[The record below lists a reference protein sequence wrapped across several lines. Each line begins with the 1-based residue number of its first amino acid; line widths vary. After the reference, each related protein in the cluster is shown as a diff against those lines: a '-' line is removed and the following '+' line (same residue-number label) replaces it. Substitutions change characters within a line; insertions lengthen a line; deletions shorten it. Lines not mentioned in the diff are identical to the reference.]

1 MTARKANTTPRG
13 AKSGKSKDSSDD
25 KNGAK
30 AGSGAAAAADAGATG
45 TSGQKRSARYR
56 RLPTGAHGL
65 TREEVER
72 DQRERLRSAMIELI
86 AQRGYPAVR
95 ILDLT
100 QLAHVSRPTFYNL
113 YADKEELLLSA
124 YEDIAGRTTA
134 HVAEAYD
141 GGATPDQSL
150 QLALRAFA
158 ELAAVEPEAM
168 TLALL
173 GTFGAGPR
181 ALERRN
187 RTTTALERM
196 VSAGREHAWSEQPR
210 DLTAKFLIGGIR
222 EVSATRLLRG
232 RAHELPDL
240 ADELGAWALAYP
252 PALPLG
258 LDGPRRVRRR
268 AADEPTPS
276 QMRGERPLSE
286 RRLPSGRHDLA
297 REEVVKSQ
305 RERIVDATA
314 EIVAEKGF
322 AGLTIPA
329 IASRANVSHETF
341 YEMYPTK
348 HDAFLGAQKVGL
360 HQALRTTVE
369 AYDAQ
374 IADWP
379 DGVAAGL
386 NALMDFVCSEP
397 SHAHLTLVDTFGASP
412 QAIEIRQSALESF
425 TAYLRPGFEHAPA
438 DAELPE
444 IAAEAIAGGIWQVLH
459 HYIEHQR
466 LHELCD
472 ASPQL
477 VYLTL
482 NPFIGPELAAETARR
497 PAASA

>member
-1 MTARKANTTPRG
+1 MTARKASTTPRG
-13 AKSGKSKDSSDD
+13 AQPAKSKDLSDGKD
-25 KNGAK
+25 GGQATATSRASAGVDGGA
-30 AGSGAAAAADAGATG
+30 SGAQA
-45 TSGQKRSARYR
+45 ARYR

-86 AQRGYPAVR
+86 AERGYPAVR

-134 HVAEAYD
+134 HVASAYAEAD
-141 GGATPDQSL
+141 SPDQSL

-158 ELAAVEPEAM
+158 ELAAAEPEAM

-187 RTTTALERM
+187 RTTMALERM

-222 EVSATRLLRG
+222 EVASTRLLRG
-232 RAHELPDL
+232 SPYELPEL

-297 REEVVKSQ
+297 REDVVKSQ

-322 AGLTIPA
+322 AGLTIPE

-374 IADWP
+374 LADWP
-379 DGVAAGL
+379 DGVAAGI

-412 QAIEIRQSALESF
+412 QAIEIRRSALESF
-425 TAYLRPGFEHAPA
+425 TAYLSPGFEHAPD
-438 DAELPE
+438 DAEVPE
-444 IAAEAIAGGIWQVLH
+444 IAAEAVAGGIWQVLH
-459 HYIEHQR
+459 HYIEHKR

-497 PAASA
+497 PAASAS